1 MLIALLVGWTF
12 LGFTTQVVCVVLG
25 GVGFGPPLLRSE
37 VTMLNAL
44 VDFATEGFAALANLG
59 KGLFALAVLSYQLNL
74 RIVEAEQGDGS
85 VLVGVSAARPAG
97 TR

>member
-37 VTMLNAL
+37 VAPRL
-44 VDFATEGFAALANLG
+44 VP
-59 KGLFALAVLSYQLNL
+59 Q
-74 RIVEAEQGDGS
+74 QGDGS

>member
-37 VTMLNAL
+37 VAPRL
-44 VDFATEGFAALANLG
+44 VPQYFNSRRWLPVLGWLIVLASLG
-59 KGLFALAVLSYQLNL
+59 
-74 RIVEAEQGDGS
+74 R
-85 VLVGVSAARPAG
+85 
-97 TR
+97 